1 MQKGDTMSF
10 IETTDPAAATGDI
23 AALYQRL
30 QGRQEYLPNYARIF
44 CHRPAVMAPLA
55 TLQDMLK
62 EHMDARLWALI
73 ALAVAREIHSS
84 YCSLAFARRLLR
96 HHFSQAELLAIV
108 TGDARA
114 PLTAGERAAMDV
126 AVKLASNSSAVS
138 QQDIDRLRS
147 AGFSDAQVFDVV
159 AAAAWRCFF
168 AKVPD
173 ALGVQP
179 DWALGELETPL
190 LHRLVV
196 GRDIEF
202 HEQAGNAVQTAGGNV

>member
-1 MQKGDTMSF
+1 MSF
-10 IETTDPAAATGDI
+10 IETTEPEEARGAV

-62 EHMDARLWALI
+62 APMHPRLWALI
-73 ALAVAREIHSS
+73 ALAVAREIRSS

-96 HHFSQAELLAIV
+96 RHFSQKELLAIL
-108 TGDARA
+108 TGDEQA

-126 AVKLASNSSAVS
+126 AVKLASNSSAVT
-138 QQDIDRLRS
+138 QRDIDRLRS

-179 DWALGELETPL
+179 DRALGELEVPL
-190 LHRLVV
+190 LHHLVV
-196 GRDIEF
+196 GRDI
-202 HEQAGNAVQTAGGNV
+202 AVQAQTVDAVATAGGNV